1 MKNLK
6 NISFFFVIALSITAI
21 SNILNSTFLF
31 IYLQTNIISLLITL
45 LAINTATSGLI
56 ASKIQDFVIQKPEI
70 DFSPTIKEMKVSLFE
85 QIILIVISVISLI
98 FQNST
103 KIELEFKDDICNII
117 LITAFIYAIDILW
130 DTGKAVF
137 VIIEEIQ
144 KLNSNKNK

>member
-6 NISFFFVIALSITAI
+6 NISFFLVIAFAMTAI
-21 SNILNSTFLF
+21 GNFLDSDFLF
-31 IYLQTNIISLLITL
+31 TYLQTNIIGLLITL

-70 DFSPTIKEMKVSLFE
+70 DFSSTIKEMKTSLLE
-85 QIILIVISVISLI
+85 QIILIIISVVCLI
-98 FQNST
+98 IQNSQ
-103 KIELEFKDDICNII
+103 KIKFDFKDDICNTL
-117 LITAFIYAIDILW
+117 LITVFIYAIDILW

-144 KLNSNKNK
+144 KMKNKEN

>member
-6 NISFFFVIALSITAI
+6 NISFFFVIALAITTI
-21 SNILNSTFLF
+21 GNVLDSKFLF
-31 IYLQTNIISLLITL
+31 TYLQTNIIGLLITL

-70 DFSPTIKEMKVSLFE
+70 DFSTTIKEMKTSLLE
-85 QIILIVISVISLI
+85 QIILIITSIICLI
-98 FQNST
+98 IQNSE
-103 KIELEFKDDICNII
+103 KIELKFKDDICNII

-144 KLNSNKNK
+144 KTNNKNK

>member
-6 NISFFFVIALSITAI
+6 NISFFFVIALSITTI
-21 SNILNSTFLF
+21 GNVLNSTFLF
-31 IYLQTNIISLLITL
+31 TYLQTNIISLLITL

-85 QIILIVISVISLI
+85 QIILIIISVVSLI
-98 FQNST
+98 IQNSE

-117 LITAFIYAIDILW
+117 LITVFIYAIDILW

-144 KLNSNKNK
+144 KLNKN

>member
-6 NISFFFVIALSITAI
+6 NISFFFVIALSITTI
-21 SNILNSTFLF
+21 GNVLDSKFLF
-31 IYLQTNIISLLITL
+31 TYLQTNIIGLLITL

-70 DFSPTIKEMKVSLFE
+70 DFSTTIKEMKTSLLE
-85 QIILIVISVISLI
+85 QIILIITSIICLI
-98 FQNST
+98 IQNSE
-103 KIELEFKDDICNII
+103 KIELKFKDDICNII

-144 KLNSNKNK
+144 KTNNKNK

>member
-6 NISFFFVIALSITAI
+6 NISFFFVIALAITTI
-21 SNILNSTFLF
+21 GNVLNSTFLF
-31 IYLQTNIISLLITL
+31 TYLQTNIISLLITL

-70 DFSPTIKEMKVSLFE
+70 DFSSTIKEMKASLFE
-85 QIILIVISVISLI
+85 QIILIIISVVSLI
-98 FQNST
+98 IQNSE

-117 LITAFIYAIDILW
+117 LITVFIYAIDILW

-144 KLNSNKNK
+144 KLSNNKNN

>member
-6 NISFFFVIALSITAI
+6 NISFFFVIALAITTI
-21 SNILNSTFLF
+21 GNVLDSKFLF
-31 IYLQTNIISLLITL
+31 TYLQTNIIGLLITL

-70 DFSPTIKEMKVSLFE
+70 DFSTTIKEMKTSLLE
-85 QIILIVISVISLI
+85 QIILIITSIICLI
-98 FQNST
+98 IQNSE
-103 KIELEFKDDICNII
+103 KIELKFKDDICNII
-117 LITAFIYAIDILW
+117 IITAFIYAIDILW

-144 KLNSNKNK
+144 KTNKKNK

>member
-6 NISFFFVIALSITAI
+6 NISFFFVIALAITTI
-21 SNILNSTFLF
+21 GNVLDSKFLF
-31 IYLQTNIISLLITL
+31 TYLQTNIIGLLITL

-70 DFSPTIKEMKVSLFE
+70 DFSTTIKEMKTSLLE
-85 QIILIVISVISLI
+85 QIILIITSIICLI
-98 FQNST
+98 IQNSE
-103 KIELEFKDDICNII
+103 KIELKFKDDICNII
-117 LITAFIYAIDILW
+117 IITAFIYAIDILW

-144 KLNSNKNK
+144 KTNNKNK

>member
-6 NISFFFVIALSITAI
+6 NISFFFVIALAITTI
-21 SNILNSTFLF
+21 GNVLNSTFLF
-31 IYLQTNIISLLITL
+31 TYLQTNIISLLITL

-70 DFSPTIKEMKVSLFE
+70 DFSPTIKEMKASLFE
-85 QIILIVISVISLI
+85 QIILIIISVISLI
-98 FQNST
+98 IQNSK

-117 LITAFIYAIDILW
+117 LITVFIYAIDILW

-144 KLNSNKNK
+144 KLNNNKNK

>member
-31 IYLQTNIISLLITL
+31 TYLQTNIISLLITL

>member
-6 NISFFFVIALSITAI
+6 SISFFFVIALSITAI

-31 IYLQTNIISLLITL
+31 TYLQTNIISLLITL